1 MKIIGVDVGG
11 TFTDFHI
18 LDTLST
24 RTTVFKVSSTPDNPA
39 LAIVDG
45 LRELERQGVVA
56 LDDIRRLCHGTTV
69 ATNAL
74 IQRRGG
80 RVALITTQGFRDLLE
95 IGRQIRPHLYD
106 LQTDQPEPLVPRE
119 RRLEAPERLLATGRV
134 LRPLDAGAAQEIAA
148 AVAAAGVDACAVCLL
163 FAFLDPAHERTLA
176 AALEARGIPVSLSSE
191 VQPEFRE
198 YERMSTT
205 VLNAYLTPVMVRY
218 LQTLETSLQQLA
230 PRAVVGINQSSGGLM
245 SVRQAR
251 RFPVRTA
258 LSGPAGGVVGAAHV
272 ARLADRP
279 DVITLD
285 MGGTSA
291 DVCLIRDFEAG
302 IAFDRE
308 VGGFPVRLPAVDVN
322 AVGAGGG
329 SIAWFDAGGF
339 LKVGPTSAG
348 AKPGPACYG
357 IGGTQPTVTDA
368 NLLLGRLS
376 ARGLLDGRLPLGVD
390 LARQAYLPVAERLGV
405 SVEVAALGC
414 IDIVVSNMVRA
425 IRAVSVERGHD
436 PRDFALM
443 PFGGGGPLHAEA
455 VARELGMAEVIVPPY
470 PGILCAHGIVVSDLK
485 ENFVRTCRVRLEPSA
500 SPVLEASTRSL
511 LEQAAAW
518 FEAEEIPAAD
528 RRCELSL
535 DLRYVGQNYELP
547 VPVQAETLLAAGDE
561 AVLHALVSDFGAI
574 HEKTYGH
581 QDPAA
586 PVEVVNLR
594 CVARGV
600 LQRPQQVAEAAA
612 ATNSPE
618 PCDHRL
624 VWFDRSGPVQTPV
637 FERSA
642 LQPGQ
647 EIAGPAIVQQ
657 MDTTTLLHPGS
668 TARVDAAFNL
678 LLRISA

>member
-18 LDTLST
+18 LDTASSQT
-24 RTTVFKVSSTPDNPA
+24 SVFKVSSTPDNPA

-45 LRELERQGVVA
+45 LRELARQGVVE
-56 LDDIRRLCHGTTV
+56 LQDIRRLCHGTTV

-95 IGRQIRPHLYD
+95 IGRQTRPHLYD
-106 LQTDQPEPLVPRE
+106 LQVDQAEPLVPRE
-119 RRLEAPERLLATGRV
+119 RRFEAPERLRANAEAL
-134 LRPLDAGAAQEIAA
+134 LPLDADTARRLAA
-148 AVAAAGVDACAVCLL
+148 AVSASGVDACAVCLL
-163 FAFLDPAHERTLA
+163 FAFLNPVHERLLA
-176 AALEARGIPVSLSSE
+176 QALEARGIPVSLSSE

-198 YERMSTT
+198 FERMSTT
-205 VLNAYLTPVMVRY
+205 VLNAYLTPVMSRY
-218 LQTLETSLQQLA
+218 LQTLESSLQQLA
-230 PRAVVGINQSSGGLM
+230 PRTVVGINQSSGGLM

-272 ARLADRP
+272 ARLAGRP

-291 DVCLIRDFEAG
+291 DVCLIRGYEAG

-357 IGGTQPTVTDA
+357 IGGAQPTVTDA

-376 ARGLLDGRLPLGVD
+376 ARGLLGGRLPLDID
-390 LARQAYLPVAERLGV
+390 LARQAYLPVAERLDT

-414 IDIVVSNMVRA
+414 IDIVVANMVRA

-455 VARELGMAEVIVPPY
+455 VARELGISEVIVPPY

-485 ENFVRTCRVRLEPSA
+485 ENFVRTCRVRLEPGALSNLGPSA
-500 SPVLEASTRSL
+500 QAL
-511 LEQAAAW
+511 LDEAAAW
-518 FEAEEIPAAD
+518 FRAEEVPAED
-528 RRCELSL
+528 QRCELSL
-535 DLRYVGQNYELP
+535 DLRYVGQNYELS
-547 VPVQAETLLAAGDE
+547 VPLEAQALQGTDEQALLGRLAR
-561 AVLHALVSDFGAI
+561 DFGQI
-574 HEKTYGH
+574 HEQTYGH
-581 QDPAA
+581 QDPAS
-586 PVEVVNLR
+586 PVEVINLR

-600 LQRPQQVAEAAA
+600 LQRPQPAPAAA
-612 ATNSPE
+612 RPATMPV
-618 PCDHRL
+618 PRDKRL
-624 VWFDRSGPVQTPV
+624 VWFDRSGPVSTPV
-637 FERSA
+637 FLREE
-642 LQPGQ
+642 LLPGH
-647 EIAGPAIVQQ
+647 EIAGPAIVEQ

-668 TARVDAAFNL
+668 TGHIDAASNL
-678 LLRISA
+678 LLRIPA

>member
-119 RRLEAPERLLATGRV
+119 RRLEAPERLLATGQV

-163 FAFLDPAHERTLA
+163 FAFLDPTHERTLA
-176 AALEARGIPVSLSSE
+176 AALEKQGIPVSLSSE

>member
-24 RTTVFKVSSTPDNPA
+24 QTTVFKVSSTPDNPA

-119 RRLEAPERLLATGRV
+119 RRLEAPERLLATGQV
-134 LRPLDAGAAQEIAA
+134 LRPLDASAAEEIAA

-163 FAFLDPAHERTLA
+163 FAFLDPGHERTLA
-176 AALEARGIPVSLSSE
+176 AALEAQGIPVSLSSE

-198 YERMSTT
+198 FERMSTT

-279 DVITLD
+279 DVVTLD

-376 ARGLLDGRLPLGVD
+376 ARGLLDGRLPLDVD
-390 LARQAYLPVAERLGV
+390 LARRAYQPVADRLGV

-455 VARELGMAEVIVPPY
+455 VARELGMAEVIVPLY

-485 ENFVRTCRVRLEPSA
+485 ENFVRTCRVRLDPSA
-500 SPVLEASTRSL
+500 SAVLEGSARSL

-547 VPVQAETLLAAGDE
+547 VPVQADALLATGDE
-561 AVLHALVSDFGAI
+561 TVLHALVSDFGAI

-600 LQRPQQVAEAAA
+600 LQRPQQVAGAAA
-612 ATNSPE
+612 CTTLPE
-618 PCDHRL
+618 PCGHRL

-637 FERSA
+637 FERSE

-668 TARVDAAFNL
+668 TARVDAALNL

>member
-24 RTTVFKVSSTPDNPA
+24 QTTVFKVSSTPDNPA

-119 RRLEAPERLLATGRV
+119 RRLEAPERLLATGQV
-134 LRPLDAGAAQEIAA
+134 LRPLDASAAQEIAA

-163 FAFLDPAHERTLA
+163 FAFLDPLHERALG
-176 AALEARGIPVSLSSE
+176 AALEAQGIPVSLSSE

-291 DVCLIRDFEAG
+291 DVCLIRGFEAG

-376 ARGLLDGRLPLGVD
+376 VRGLLDGRLPLDVD
-390 LARQAYLPVAERLGV
+390 LARRAYQPVAERLGV

-485 ENFVRTCRVRLEPSA
+485 ENFVRTCRVRLDTSA
-500 SPVLEASTRSL
+500 SAVLEGSARSL

-547 VPVQAETLLAAGDE
+547 VPVDADALLAAADE
-561 AVLHALVSDFGAI
+561 AVLHALVSDFGTI

-600 LQRPQQVAEAAA
+600 LQRPQQVADAAA
-612 ATNSPE
+612 CTTLPE
-618 PCDHRL
+618 PRGHRL

-637 FERSA
+637 FERSE
-642 LQPGQ
+642 LQPGH

-668 TARVDAAFNL
+668 TARVDAALNL